1 MLPGILTHLGP
12 EGVHQLKKIAMAN
25 ALGAHRGGDDEIPDL
40 VQNFESQLSGLSEVN
55 VDDAA
60 QASNSGPTE
69 IVD

>member
-25 ALGAHRGGDDEIPDL
+25 ALGAHRGGDEIPDL

-55 VDDAA
+55 IDDAA
-60 QASNSGPTE
+60 QASSSVPTE